1 MEKGGVPGR
10 SVTRRNPGWG
20 GHTYSIDIFRK
31 NFSDPFQNGGK
42 GGDRAVKTPEF
53 PGAGRD
59 GARGPVAM
67 PPFLI

>member
-1 MEKGGVPGR
+1 MEKSGVPGR

-31 NFSDPFQNGGK
+31 YFNDSFPDGEK
-42 GGDRAVKTPEF
+42 GGDPAGKTPEF

-59 GARGPVAM
+59 GVRGPVTM